1 MPRHRKRIPR
11 RRSIAGV
18 IVNPAVCCGR
28 DARQSRALFCK
39 HHPPPLGNEPF
50 NDDCGGLNDLSI
62 WVFSSIRAN

>member
-11 RRSIAGV
+11 RHSIAGV

-39 HHPPPLGNEPF
+39 HHPPPLAMSLLTMIAAALTIF
-50 NDDCGGLNDLSI
+50 RSGL
-62 WVFSSIRAN
+62 FRAFE